1 MVNGHYR
8 YSEVLNDNSLGPHFF
23 KPEVVLY
30 FFYMK
35 NFLKVGMGFGLS
47 SATITTLGLMIGL
60 QSSTGSKLAVIGGI
74 LTIAVADSFSD
85 ALGVHIAKESEGNF
99 THQEVWQATLATFYF
114 KAIFSLS
121 FLIPVLLLPMNCALW
136 TAIFWGLII
145 LFFQSYK
152 LAKDSQ
158 RKPGLIILEHLSIAL
173 IVMVV
178 THYVGRLIAI
188 YFR

>member
-1 MVNGHYR
+1 
-8 YSEVLNDNSLGPHFF
+8 
-23 KPEVVLY
+23 
-30 FFYMK
+30 MK
-35 NFLKVGMGFGLS
+35 KFLKVGMGFGLS

-99 THQEVWQATLATFYF
+99 TTKEVWQATLSTFLF
-114 KAIFSLS
+114 KAIFACT
-121 FLIPVLLLPMNCALW
+121 FLIPVLLLPINQALW
-136 TAIFWGLII
+136 AAIAWGTII

-152 LAKDSQ
+152 LAKDNRS
-158 RKPGLIILEHLSIAL
+158 KAWPIILEHLSIATL
-173 IVMVV
+173 VMFL
-178 THYVGRLIAI
+178 THYFGLTIAF